1 MDVKYYSFN
10 EREVYSNRLNLI
22 QLQKYNNMKI
32 HFFFFLQY
40 LISYYLMI

>member
-22 QLQKYNNMKI
+22 QLQKHNNMKI
-32 HFFFFLQY
+32 HFFF
-40 LISYYLMI
+40 SYNILLVIT